1 MIITSLNSGL
11 GNQMFQFAAGKS
23 LARHLQTELLLD
35 ISWFKNSDKAQT
47 PRSFELMVYPIKDSI
62 ADEFIVNRLIR
73 PSSKGVLNRLK
84 HKINRNRPIHNQ
96 WLFIEPHFHY
106 YSDFFKAKAP
116 VMLSGYWQSEKYFQL
131 ISEEVKSI
139 FSLEIPQSDSNFSWV
154 QLMQTQ
160 AQAVAIHVRRGDM
173 VKNPEVA
180 KIHGSCNLDYYQR
193 AMSYVESKV
202 EQPTYFVFSD
212 DIAWCKEHLNSKFP
226 IYFVSG
232 NEGDRAYWD
241 IQLMRYCKH
250 NIIANS
256 SFSWWGAWL
265 NNTPNKIVV
274 SPINWFNH
282 SDSDT
287 KDLIPNNWIRI

>member
-47 PRSFELMVYPIKDSI
+47 PRSFELMVYPIKDQI
-62 ADEFIVNRLIR
+62 AKEEVINQLIR
-73 PSSKGVLNRLK
+73 PSSHGIFNRIK
-84 HKINRNRPIHNQ
+84 HKINRNRSIHNQ
-96 WLFIEPHFHY
+96 WLFIEPHFHF

-131 ISEEVKSI
+131 ISEEIKSI
-139 FSLEIPQSDSNFSWV
+139 FSLEIPQYDSNFSWV

-202 EQPTYFVFSD
+202 EQPSYFVFSD